1 MPQVWARCWV
11 AQPCFVCYVCINT
24 GLCKSGGLFEICF
37 DLHCWCSLGCPR
49 QSRRSPLFFYLKEK
63 KKVEKKNLLCLIF
76 WNTED
81 SLRKTLCS
89 FLAFCLQIFCS
100 PNVQKSCLNLGAVE
114 NTEGVKGFVLQNALL
129 RRFSEPLHYFYF
141 GASLSNAMQQ

>member
-1 MPQVWARCWV
+1 ML
-11 AQPCFVCYVCINT
+11 N
-24 GLCKSGGLFEICF
+24 
-37 DLHCWCSLGCPR
+37 
-49 QSRRSPLFFYLKEK
+49 
-63 KKVEKKNLLCLIF
+63 F

-89 FLAFCLQIFCS
+89 FLALCLQIFCS
-100 PNVQKSCLNLGAVE
+100 PNVQKPYFNRRALE

-129 RRFSEPLHYFYF
+129 MRFPEPLHYFYF

>member
-1 MPQVWARCWV
+1 M
-11 AQPCFVCYVCINT
+11 
-24 GLCKSGGLFEICF
+24 
-37 DLHCWCSLGCPR
+37 H
-49 QSRRSPLFFYLKEK
+49 YLYFIIK
-63 KKVEKKNLLCLIF
+63 KKKINPKKNLLCLIF

-89 FLAFCLQIFCS
+89 FLALCLQIFCS

-114 NTEGVKGFVLQNALL
+114 NTEGVKGFVLQNASL